1 MTAGRQVRVLCLT
14 PNPAWDVTY
23 GVDRLDPGEAL
34 RVRSVTAR
42 AGGKGVNVAR
52 VVRALGG
59 GSVAVA
65 PVGGILAPAFAAD
78 LEAAGQPATL
88 VPVTGALRQ
97 AVAVVPE
104 HPGPDDG
111 GHPTVLNEP
120 GAVLTEEEWGVLV
133 RTAVGLAADRPV
145 VTISG
150 SLPPGTTQDRV
161 TGLVRALR
169 EAGCP
174 VHVDASGPGLL
185 WAAQAGADL
194 IKPNRA
200 ELAEA
205 TGTDDLAQGVAV
217 LQRLGA
223 HDVVVTDGEK
233 GLAAFEPGSTAPVA
247 RARLDAPVHG
257 NPTGA
262 GDAAM
267 AALAVSVGRPW
278 AERLALTVATSAAA
292 VLQPVAGQVDPEDV
306 RRLADRVLTET
317 VNDIPRTTED

>member
-1 MTAGRQVRVLCLT
+1 MSARPAGVLCLT

-23 GVDRLDPGEAL
+23 DLDRLVPGEAL
-34 RVRSVTAR
+34 RVRSVAAR

-52 VVRALGG
+52 VVRALGSA
-59 GSVAVA
+59 SVAVA
-65 PVGGILAPAFAAD
+65 PVGGLLGAAFAAD
-78 LEAAGQPATL
+78 LEAAGQPAAL
-88 VPVTGALRQ
+88 VPVAGALRQ

-104 HPGPDDG
+104 HAGPDDG

-120 GAVLTEEEWGVLV
+120 GASLTAAEWEDLV
-133 RTAVGLAADRPV
+133 RTAARLAADHEV

-150 SLPPGTTQDRV
+150 SLPAGTDEDRF
-161 TGLVRALR
+161 GRLVRSLR
-169 EAGCP
+169 ATGRP
-174 VHVDASGPGLL
+174 VHVDVSGPGLL
-185 WAAQAGADL
+185 WAARAGADL
-194 IKPNRA
+194 LKPNRA

-205 TGTDDLAQGVAV
+205 TGTHDLAQGVAE

-223 HDVVVTDGEK
+223 RDVVVTDGEK
-233 GLAAFEPGSTAPVA
+233 GLAAFGPGAVAVA

-278 AERLALTVATSAAA
+278 GERLALTVATSAAA
-292 VLQPVAGQVDPEDV
+292 VLQPVAGEVDPEDV
-306 RRLADRVLTET
+306 RRLGARVLTET
-317 VNDIPRTTED
+317 DPRTTED